1 MLFAGSVGQNP
12 DMVDRRLLLDRRA
25 SDRVGEGEIRAAI
38 DLGTNSFHLVVARV
52 EPDGQFDVLDRE
64 KEVVRLGSGAG
75 VMRMLTPEAMERGI
89 DALGRFRRI
98 ADGYGA
104 TIDAVATS
112 ALREALNRDEFL
124 RRARDEVGIDV
135 DIVSGVEEARLIHLG
150 VIQFVPLLDD
160 RILVIDIGGGSTELV
175 VGEGTDVLL
184 ARSLKLGSIRLTD
197 RFFPEGEIRS
207 HAVRDCRS
215 YVRSFL
221 APAVADLQPLRPFT
235 AVGSSGTILNL
246 ARIVAGEDTDVGA
259 VNNGDAFTAE
269 GLQRAVATILDRKR
283 AADRVDIVGLDEQR
297 RDIIVAGAILLSE
310 IVDLLMIDRIVVSE
324 AALREGILI
333 DRVAA
338 RNGADLMHR
347 LSDIRRRSVMRMA
360 ETFHENVAHI
370 NRATDLALQ
379 LFDGLQPVHRLTT
392 ADRDLLEAAG
402 LLHNVG
408 LFVSHAA
415 HHRHSYYVIR
425 NTDQLVGFTDREVEL
440 IAQIAR
446 FHRKSEPK
454 ARHAEFQALSV
465 PDQRRVRLLAG
476 MLRVGIAL
484 DRTRQSA
491 VTTLIVRPRA
501 DPRQTID
508 VDVVAAGGADVS
520 LERYTAE
527 QRITLL
533 EEALEL
539 PVMLHFDVAGR
550 GVAADQ

>member
-1 MLFAGSVGQNP
+1 
-12 DMVDRRLLLDRRA
+12 MVDRRSLVDRHAPDRA
-25 SDRVGEGEIRAAI
+25 GEGEIRAAI

-52 EPDGQFDVLDRE
+52 EPDGHFDVLDRE

-75 VMRMLTPEAMERGI
+75 VMRILTPEAIERGLET
-89 DALGRFRRI
+89 LGRFRRI
-98 ADGYGA
+98 ADGFGA

-150 VIQFVPLLDD
+150 VLHFVPLLDE

-175 VGEGTDVLL
+175 VGEHTDVLL
-184 ARSLKLGSIRLTD
+184 ARSLKLGAIRLTD
-197 RFFPEGEIRS
+197 RFFPGGEI
-207 HAVRDCRS
+207 HNKAVAECRS

-221 APAVADLQPLRPFT
+221 APAVADVRALAPFT

-246 ARIVAGEDTDVGA
+246 ARIVAGQDSDPSTVTSGA
-259 VNNGDAFTAE
+259 TFTAE
-269 GLQRAVATILDRKR
+269 GLREARDVILARKR
-283 AADRVDIVGLDEQR
+283 PADRDDIPGLDEQR
-297 RDIIVAGAILLSE
+297 RDIIVAGVILLAE
-310 IVDLLMIDRIVVSE
+310 IVDLLSIERIVVSE
-324 AALREGILI
+324 AALREGILV

-338 RNGADLMHR
+338 GNKAEVVHR

-360 ETFHENVAHI
+360 ETFHENLDHI
-370 NRATDLALQ
+370 GRATDLALQ
-379 LFDGLQPVHRLTT
+379 LFDGLQPMHHLTA

-454 ARHAEFQALSV
+454 PRHPEFEALSNA
-465 PDQRRVRLLAG
+465 DQRRVRLLAG

-484 DRTRQSA
+484 DRTRQGA
-491 VTTLIVRPRA
+491 VDALTVRPRS
-501 DPRQTID
+501 DPRQAVDID
-508 VDVVAAGGADVS
+508 VHAAPDADVS
-520 LERYTAE
+520 LELYTAE

-533 EEALEL
+533 EAALDL
-539 PVMLHFDVAGR
+539 PVSLHLAGR
-550 GVAADQ
+550 SDPATLTLSVPPPA

>member
-1 MLFAGSVGQNP
+1 
-12 DMVDRRLLLDRRA
+12 MVDRRLILDRRA
-25 SDRVGEGEIRAAI
+25 SDRGGDGEIRAAI

-52 EPDGQFDVLDRE
+52 EPDGHFDVLDRE

-75 VMRMLTPEAMERGI
+75 VMRMLTPEAIERGI
-89 DALGRFRRI
+89 AALGRFRRI

-112 ALREALNRDEFL
+112 ALREALNREDFL

-150 VIQFVPLLDD
+150 VIQFVPLLEE

-175 VGEGTDVLL
+175 VGEGTDLL
-184 ARSLKLGSIRLTD
+184 IARSLKLGSIRLTD
-197 RFFPEGEIRS
+197 RFFPEGEIRAHS
-207 HAVRDCRS
+207 VRDCRT

-221 APAVADLQPLRPFT
+221 APAVADLRSLQPFT

-246 ARIVAGEDTDVGA
+246 ARIAAGEDRDVAG
-259 VNNGDAFTAE
+259 VSNGDAFSAE
-269 GLQRAVATILDRKR
+269 DLHRAVATILDRKR
-283 AADRVDIVGLDEQR
+283 ADDRADIVGLDEQR
-297 RDIIVAGAILLSE
+297 RDIIVAGAILLNE
-310 IVDLLMIDRIVVSE
+310 IVDLLAIDRIVVSE

-333 DRVAA
+333 DRVS
-338 RNGADLMHR
+338 RNGTDMIHR

-360 ETFHENVAHI
+360 ETFHEHLDHI
-370 NRATDLALQ
+370 SRATDLALQ
-379 LFDGLQPVHRLTT
+379 LFDGLQPVHHLMA

-454 ARHAEFQALSV
+454 ARHLEFQALSA

-476 MLRVGIAL
+476 MLRIGIAL
-484 DRTRQSA
+484 DRTRQGA
-491 VTTLIVRPRA
+491 VETVTVRPRS

-508 VDVVAAGGADVS
+508 IDVAAAPAADVS

-527 QRITLL
+527 QRLTLL
-533 EEALEL
+533 EEALDL
-539 PVMLHFDVAGR
+539 PVALHFADAGHALD
-550 GVAADQ
+550 AASAGA

>member
-1 MLFAGSVGQNP
+1 
-12 DMVDRRLLLDRRA
+12 MVDRRLILDRRA
-25 SDRVGEGEIRAAI
+25 SDRGGDGEIRAAI

-52 EPDGQFDVLDRE
+52 EPDGHFDVLDRE

-75 VMRMLTPEAMERGI
+75 VMRMLTPEAIERGI
-89 DALGRFRRI
+89 AALGRFRRI

-112 ALREALNRDEFL
+112 ALREALNREDFL

-150 VIQFVPLLDD
+150 VIQFVPLLEE

-175 VGEGTDVLL
+175 VGEGTDLL
-184 ARSLKLGSIRLTD
+184 IARSLKLGSIRLTD
-197 RFFPEGEIRS
+197 RFFPEGEIRAHS
-207 HAVRDCRS
+207 VRDCRT

-221 APAVADLQPLRPFT
+221 APAVADLRSLQPFT

-246 ARIVAGEDTDVGA
+246 ARIAAGEDRDVAG
-259 VNNGDAFTAE
+259 VSNGDAFSAE
-269 GLQRAVATILDRKR
+269 DLHRAVATILDRKR
-283 AADRVDIVGLDEQR
+283 ADDRADIVGLDEQR
-297 RDIIVAGAILLSE
+297 RDIIVAGAILLNE
-310 IVDLLMIDRIVVSE
+310 IVDLLAIGRIVVSE

-333 DRVAA
+333 DRVS
-338 RNGADLMHR
+338 RNGADMIHR

-360 ETFHENVAHI
+360 ETFHEHLDHI
-370 NRATDLALQ
+370 SRATDLALQ
-379 LFDGLQPVHRLTT
+379 LFDGLQPVHHLMA

-454 ARHAEFQALSV
+454 ARHLEFQALSA

-476 MLRVGIAL
+476 MLRIGIAL
-484 DRTRQSA
+484 DRTRQGA
-491 VTTLIVRPRA
+491 VETVTVRPRS

-508 VDVVAAGGADVS
+508 IDVAAAPAADVS

-527 QRITLL
+527 QRLTLL
-533 EEALEL
+533 EEALDL
-539 PVMLHFDVAGR
+539 PVALHFADAGHALDVASAG
-550 GVAADQ
+550 A

>member
-1 MLFAGSVGQNP
+1 
-12 DMVDRRLLLDRRA
+12 MVDRRLILDRRA
-25 SDRVGEGEIRAAI
+25 SDRGGDGEIRAAI

-52 EPDGQFDVLDRE
+52 EPDGHFDVLDRE

-75 VMRMLTPEAMERGI
+75 VMRMLTPEAIERGI
-89 DALGRFRRI
+89 AALGRFRRI

-112 ALREALNRDEFL
+112 ALREALNREDFL

-150 VIQFVPLLDD
+150 VIQFVPLLEE

-175 VGEGTDVLL
+175 VGEGTDLL
-184 ARSLKLGSIRLTD
+184 IARSLKLGSIRLTD
-197 RFFPEGEIRS
+197 RFFPEGEIRAHS
-207 HAVRDCRS
+207 VRDCRT

-221 APAVADLQPLRPFT
+221 APAVADLRSLQPFT

-246 ARIVAGEDTDVGA
+246 ARIAAGEDRDVAG
-259 VNNGDAFTAE
+259 VSNGDAFSAE
-269 GLQRAVATILDRKR
+269 DLHRAVATILDRKR
-283 AADRVDIVGLDEQR
+283 ADDRADIVGLDEQR
-297 RDIIVAGAILLSE
+297 RDIIVAGAILLNE
-310 IVDLLMIDRIVVSE
+310 IVDLLAIGRIVVSE

-333 DRVAA
+333 DRVS
-338 RNGADLMHR
+338 RNGTDMIHR

-360 ETFHENVAHI
+360 ETFHEHLDHI
-370 NRATDLALQ
+370 SRATDLALQ
-379 LFDGLQPVHRLTT
+379 LFDGLQPVHHLMA

-454 ARHAEFQALSV
+454 ARHLEFQALSA

-476 MLRVGIAL
+476 MLRIGIAL
-484 DRTRQSA
+484 DRTRQGA
-491 VTTLIVRPRA
+491 VETVTVRPRS

-508 VDVVAAGGADVS
+508 IDVAAAPAADVS

-527 QRITLL
+527 QRLTLL
-533 EEALEL
+533 EEALDL
-539 PVMLHFDVAGR
+539 PVALHFADAGHALD
-550 GVAADQ
+550 AASAGA

>member
-1 MLFAGSVGQNP
+1 MA
-12 DMVDRRLLLDRRA
+12 DRRPILDRHA
-25 SDRVGEGEIRAAI
+25 LDRGGEGEIRAAI
-38 DLGTNSFHLVVARV
+38 DLGTNSFHLLVAKV
-52 EPDGQFDVLDRE
+52 EPDGHFDVLDRE

-75 VMRMLTPEAMERGI
+75 VMRMLTPEAIERGI
-89 DALGRFRRI
+89 AALGRLRRI

-124 RRARDEVGIDV
+124 RRAHDEVGIDV

-150 VIQFVPLLDD
+150 VIQFVPLLDE

-184 ARSLKLGSIRLTD
+184 ARSLKLGAIRLTD
-197 RFFPEGEIRS
+197 RFFPLGEIGPHS
-207 HAVRDCRS
+207 VRECRT

-221 APAVADLQPLRPFT
+221 APAVADVRALAPFT

-246 ARIVAGEDTDVGA
+246 ARIVAGEQSDTMA
-259 VNNGDAFTAE
+259 VSNGDSFTAE
-269 GLQRAVATILDRKR
+269 GLQDAVGTILERKHPSDR
-283 AADRVDIVGLDEQR
+283 DDIAGLDEQR
-297 RDIIVAGAILLSE
+297 RDIIVAGAILLDE
-310 IVDLLMIDRIVVSE
+310 IVDLLSIDRVVVSE
-324 AALREGILI
+324 AALREGILV

-338 RNGADLMHR
+338 RNGADVLRR

-360 ETFHENVAHI
+360 ETFHENLEHI
-370 NRATDLALQ
+370 GRATDLALQ
-379 LFDGLQPVHRLTT
+379 IFDGLQSVHQL
-392 ADRDLLEAAG
+392 AASDRDLLEAAG
-402 LLHNVG
+402 VLHNVG

-454 ARHAEFQALSV
+454 SRHQEFQALSP

-476 MLRVGIAL
+476 MLRLGIAL

-491 VTTLIVRPRA
+491 VETLTVRPRSDA
-501 DPRQTID
+501 RQAIDID
-508 VDVVAAGGADVS
+508 VQSLPGADVS
-520 LERYTAE
+520 LEQYTAE
-527 QRITLL
+527 QRMTLL
-533 EEALEL
+533 EEALDL
-539 PVMLHFDVAGR
+539 PVTLHFGTLSERALDTANAG
-550 GVAADQ
+550 Q

>member
-1 MLFAGSVGQNP
+1 
-12 DMVDRRLLLDRRA
+12 MVDRRLILDRRA
-25 SDRVGEGEIRAAI
+25 SDRLGEGEIRAAI

-52 EPDGQFDVLDRE
+52 EPDGHFDVLDRE

-75 VMRMLTPEAMERGI
+75 VMRILTPEAIERGI
-89 DALGRFRRI
+89 AALGRFRRI

-112 ALREALNRDEFL
+112 ALREALNRDDFL

-150 VIQFVPLLDD
+150 VIQFVPLLEE

-175 VGEGTDVLL
+175 VGEGTDVLI

-197 RFFPEGEIRS
+197 RFFPDGEIRPHS
-207 HAVRDCRS
+207 VRDCRT

-221 APAVADLQPLRPFT
+221 APAVADLRSLQPFT

-246 ARIVAGEDTDVGA
+246 ARIATGEDTDLGIVS
-259 VNNGDAFTAE
+259 NGDAFTAE
-269 GLQRAVATILDRKR
+269 GLQRAVALILDRKHPDDR
-283 AADRVDIVGLDEQR
+283 ADIVGLDEQR
-297 RDIIVAGAILLSE
+297 RDIIVGGAILLSE
-310 IVDLLMIDRIVVSE
+310 IVDLLTIDRIIVSE

-338 RNGADLMHR
+338 RNGADMIHR

-360 ETFHENVAHI
+360 ETFHEHLDHI
-370 NRATDLALQ
+370 SRATDLALQ
-379 LFDGLQPVHRLTT
+379 LFDGLQPVHQLTA
-392 ADRDLLEAAG
+392 ADRALLEAAG

-440 IAQIAR
+440 IAQVAR

-454 ARHAEFQALSV
+454 ARHPEFQALSA
-465 PDQRRVRLLAG
+465 PDQRRVRVLAG
-476 MLRVGIAL
+476 MLRIGIAL
-484 DRTRQSA
+484 DRTRQGAVEA
-491 VTTLIVRPRA
+491 VTVRPRS
-501 DPRQTID
+501 DPRQAID
-508 VDVVAAGGADVS
+508 IDVVAAPDADVS
-520 LERYTAE
+520 LEHYTAE
-527 QRITLL
+527 QRLTLL
-533 EEALEL
+533 EEALDL
-539 PVMLHFDVAGR
+539 PVALHFADAGR
-550 GVAADQ
+550 ALDAASAGA

>member
-1 MLFAGSVGQNP
+1 MA
-12 DMVDRRLLLDRRA
+12 DRRPILDRRA
-25 SDRVGEGEIRAAI
+25 PDRAGDGQIRAAI

-52 EPDGQFDVLDRE
+52 EPDGHFDVLDRE

-75 VMRMLTPEAMERGI
+75 EMRLLTPAAIERGL
-89 DALGRFRRI
+89 ATLARFRRI
-98 ADGYGA
+98 ADGFGA

-150 VIQFVPLLDD
+150 VLHFVPLVAE

-175 VGEGTDVLL
+175 VGQQADVLL
-184 ARSLKLGSIRLTD
+184 ARSLKLGAIRLTD
-197 RFFPEGEIRS
+197 RFFPAGEIRNK
-207 HAVRDCRS
+207 AVGECRT

-221 APAVADLQPLRPFT
+221 APAVADLRGLAPFT
-235 AVGSSGTILNL
+235 AVGSSGTVLNL
-246 ARIVAGEDTDVGA
+246 ARIIAADESDSSAVSSGDT
-259 VNNGDAFTAE
+259 FTAD
-269 GLQRAVATILDRKR
+269 GLRGALTKILARKR
-283 AADRVDIVGLDEQR
+283 AADRADIVGLDEQR
-297 RDIIVAGAILLSE
+297 RDIIVAGGILLAE
-310 IVDLLMIDRIVVSE
+310 IVDLLSIERVVVSE
-324 AALREGILI
+324 AALREGILV

-338 RNGADLMHR
+338 KNGAEVVHR

-360 ETFHENVAHI
+360 ETFHENLDHI
-370 NRATDLALQ
+370 GQATDLALQ
-379 LFDGLQPVHRLTT
+379 LFDGLQPVHQLSA
-392 ADRDLLEAAG
+392 ADRNLLEAAG

-454 ARHAEFQALSV
+454 ARHPEFEALS
-465 PDQRRVRLLAG
+465 PLDQRRVRVLAG
-476 MLRVGIAL
+476 ILRLGIAL
-484 DRTRQSA
+484 DRTRQRA
-491 VTTLIVRPRA
+491 VRTLTVRPRS
-501 DPRQTID
+501 DVRQAID
-508 VDVVAAGGADVS
+508 VDVLAAPGADVS

-527 QRITLL
+527 QRIALL
-533 EEALEL
+533 ESALDL
-539 PVMLHFDVAGR
+539 PVSLHFTSASAR
-550 GVAADQ
+550 PMSPAADAVRMEE